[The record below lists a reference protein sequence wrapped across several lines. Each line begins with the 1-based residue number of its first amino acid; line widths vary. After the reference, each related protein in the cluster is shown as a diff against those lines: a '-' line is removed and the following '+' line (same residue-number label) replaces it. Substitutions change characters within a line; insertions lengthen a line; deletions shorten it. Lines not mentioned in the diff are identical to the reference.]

1 MNTGLIILILV
12 AVIVYIVVIIVMV
25 IKILVSTL
33 STLPRVAALPR
44 DEARRIEGGVALLV
58 GVVLALY
65 GINSI
70 NSASS
75 QLARAMDEPDQSGII
90 AIGIGVIIGVIGIVL
105 LSSKGRLWSAG
116 NASTTRKC
124 PFCAET
130 IQAEAK
136 LCRFCGKTLETSSTN
151 QL

>member
-1 MNTGLIILILV
+1 MNTMYVLINLIII
-12 AVIVYIVVIIVMV
+12 AVIVVVIVIV
-25 IKILVSTL
+25 IKKVTS
-33 STLPRVAALPR
+33 ALLR
-44 DEARRIEGGVALLV
+44 DEVRKIVGGVALLV

-65 GINSI
+65 GISSI

-75 QLARAMDEPDQSGII
+75 QLARAMDKPDQSGII
-90 AIGIGVIIGVIGIVL
+90 AIGIGVMIGIIGIVI
-105 LSSKGRLWSAG
+105 LSSKGRSSSAS

-151 QL
+151 QP